1 MKNNN
6 KFFTVLKERWQ
17 IYLLIGPFLILFVL
31 MTVLPI
37 LSSVVLS
44 FFNYDMVSALSFSGV
59 ENYLRMFI
67 QDDIFLDHS

>member
-31 MTVLPI
+31 MTV
-37 LSSVVLS
+37 VLCCIKL
-44 FFNYDMVSALSFSGV
+44 FQL
-59 ENYLRMFI
+59 
-67 QDDIFLDHS
+67 

>member
-31 MTVLPI
+31 MTVLP
-37 LSSVVLS
+37 LSLIHI
-44 FFNYDMVSALSFSGV
+44 YYSALRFYAS
-59 ENYLRMFI
+59 NI
-67 QDDIFLDHS
+67 